1 MKMLAEYLENAI
13 RFEKM
18 AAEESDPKLKADF
31 EKQAAS
37 YRKLAEK
44 RAKGRSTGSRFRRRP
59 KAKPAASGHCKS
71 ARAYARSAEGL

>member
-44 RAKGRSTGSRFRRRP
+44 RAKGYGLTVPPEAEG
-59 KAKPAASGHCKS
+59 KASG
-71 ARAYARSAEGL
+71 